1 LGKPYR
7 TELAA
12 LPATYDWARSCSID
26 ALAGVLRS
34 ARSTPLLCVGS
45 GGSLSVAHLAARLH
59 QERFGHLARATTPL
73 ESVSCRLDWRELSVL
88 ILTAG
93 GGNPDV
99 LGAFEFFRRAEVH
112 ALGVVCCRPDSP
124 LAERATEDRLVHS
137 QTLALPSGKDGFLAT
152 NTLLASAVALWRGFA
167 AESRIAGTLP
177 DVLEELVSPG
187 ESLEAFVSRLR
198 SECGP
203 LWTCSTLVVLHGPST
218 EPAVVD
224 IESKLVEAGLASV
237 LPADYRN
244 FAHGRHNWLA
254 RHGDETAVLALASEA
269 DRALC
274 ARTLRLLP
282 PEVPRAIIEFE
293 GGVTLCSLASL
304 ITSLYLAGLAGET
317 KGIDPGAPQV
327 PEFGRKLYH
336 LNAYSTRKAGEAA
349 RLEERAKVAIERKS
363 RMSFAEL
370 QRLEIFEEW
379 RGSYDRFVSALLS
392 ARFHALVL
400 DFDGT
405 ICERRNRFVGITETM
420 GTLLTRVL
428 REDIVLGIASGR
440 GKSVRDDLQ
449 RRIPRELWDR
459 VVVGYYNGS
468 DVGSLADDS
477 LPDRSRPAHPTLVAL
492 DRLLRCDPRVQRL
505 LTLPELRPMQLSI
518 AAEGNLA
525 AVWRALSD
533 LLSTPEYCCLRAV
546 RSSHSIDVLAPGTTK
561 TSVLDHVRA
570 HGRLAADELVL
581 CIGDRGEYP
590 GNDFELLREPC
601 SLSVD
606 EVSPDPRTCWNL
618 APWGCRGVSAAELYL
633 RSVSFA
639 GGTFGLPL
647 DLAGG
652 VDR

>member
-1 LGKPYR
+1 VRRFRRFAQRRP
-7 TELAA
+7 
-12 LPATYDWARSCSID
+12 
-26 ALAGVLRS
+26 
-34 ARSTPLLCVGS
+34 S
-45 GGSLSVAHLAARLH
+45 GGEAQ
-59 QERFGHLARATTPL
+59 QERSGHLARATTPL
-73 ESVSCRLDWRELSVL
+73 ESVSCRLDWRDLSVL

-112 ALGVVCCRPDSP
+112 ALGVVCCRPYSP
-124 LAERATEDRLVHS
+124 LAGRAAEDRLVHS

-167 AESRIAGTLP
+167 AESGVAGTLP
-177 DVLEELVSPG
+177 DVLAELVSPG
-187 ESLEAFVSRLR
+187 EALEACISRLR

-203 LWTCSTLVVLHGPST
+203 LWTCSTLIVLHGPST
-218 EPAVVD
+218 EPAAVD
-224 IESKLVEAGLASV
+224 IESKLVEAGLANV

-244 FAHGRHNWLA
+244 FAHGRHHWLA
-254 RHGDETAVLALASEA
+254 HHGGETAVLALASVA
-269 DRALC
+269 DRALS

-282 PEVPRAIIEFE
+282 PEVPRVVIEFE
-293 GGVTLCSLASL
+293 GDVMLCSLASL
-304 ITSLYLAGLAGET
+304 ITSLYLAGLAGEA

-336 LNAYSTRKAGEAA
+336 LNAYSTRKAGEAT
-349 RLEERAKVAIERKS
+349 RLEERARVAIERKCG
-363 RMSFAEL
+363 MPAADL
-370 QRLEIFEEW
+370 QRLEIYEEW

-405 ICERRNRFVGITETM
+405 ICEREDRFVGITEAM

-428 REDIVLGIASGR
+428 REDVVLGIASGR
-440 GKSVRDDLQ
+440 GKSVRDDL
-449 RRIPRELWDR
+449 RRRLPRELWDR

-468 DVGSLADDS
+468 DVGPLADDS

-492 DRLLRCDPRVQRL
+492 DRLLRGDPRMRRL
-505 LTLPELRPMQLSI
+505 LTPPELRPMQVSL
-518 AAEGNLA
+518 AAEGNPA
-525 AVWRALSD
+525 AVWRVLSD
-533 LLSTPEYCCLRAV
+533 LLSTPEYRCLRAV

-561 TSVLDHVRA
+561 TTVLDHVRA
-570 HGRLAADELVL
+570 HVRLAAGEPVL

-590 GNDFELLREPC
+590 GNDFELLRESS

-618 APWGCRGVSAAELYL
+618 APPGIRGVSAAEFYL
-633 RSVSFA
+633 RSVSSA
-639 GGTFGLPL
+639 GGTFGLLL

-652 VDR
+652 LDR